1 MAHDSTSRFAS
12 RAPSASLLQKS
23 PQKSLHKVLW
33 MTLPAAIVAA
43 LLVTPHAHAQNTPAP
58 ANNAAPAGGSSV
70 FNPSADISR
79 AVSRDTTD
87 TAIQNNWNTITRP
100 PAPKAEEKPPE
111 TPRRNRRGITPGIST
126 N

>member
-1 MAHDSTSRFAS
+1 MAHDSTPRFSS
-12 RAPSASLLQKS
+12 RALSAPPLKTSLRKM
-23 PQKSLHKVLW
+23 LW
-33 MTLPAAIVAA
+33 MTLPVAIAAA
-43 LLVTPHAHAQNTPAP
+43 LFVSPHARAQNTAAP
-58 ANNAAPAGGSSV
+58 ANGTGAAPAGGSSV

>member
-1 MAHDSTSRFAS
+1 MLRPAS
-12 RAPSASLLQKS
+12 
-23 PQKSLHKVLW
+23 V
-33 MTLPAAIVAA
+33 VAA
-43 LLVTPHAHAQNTPAP
+43 AAVVAIAALVVAPHARAQNTSAP
-58 ANNAAPAGGSSV
+58 VSGANSAATPGNGST

-87 TAIQNNWNTITRP
+87 AAIQNNWNTITRP
-100 PAPKAEEKPPE
+100 PVQAKPEDKPAD

>member
-1 MAHDSTSRFAS
+1 MMR
-12 RAPSASLLQKS
+12 SAS
-23 PQKSLHKVLW
+23 
-33 MTLPAAIVAA
+33 AASSVAVAA
-43 LLVTPHAHAQNTPAP
+43 VVAIAALVAAPHARAQNTSVPL
-58 ANNAAPAGGSSV
+58 NSGGSGGSGASGAGNAST

-87 TAIQNNWNTITRP
+87 AAIQNNWNTITRP
-100 PAPKAEEKPPE
+100 PVQAGPEEKPAD